1 MKEAE
6 IIKETAENL
15 TKDIF
20 DYFNQEFIF
29 GLVTKSQIAIGFN
42 FEPYDLINLNF
53 ESKKEFLN
61 FLNLFKTYLF
71 NRMNY
76 EDLKRCLLSKLL

>member
-1 MKEAE
+1 MKD
-6 IIKETAENL
+6 TTDNL

-29 GLVTKSQIAIGFN
+29 GLVTKSQIVIEFN
-42 FEPYDLINLNF
+42 FEQDDLINLKF

-61 FLNLFKTYLF
+61 ILNEFKTDLF
-71 NRMNY
+71 NRINY